1 MDSKFIKVQ
10 FSFSVLYGLNG
21 PSQELGVLFDVK
33 YFPEPLSPQ
42 IKIRSIGFCGMD
54 VQRYLSAS
62 QISAIMESCRCS
74 LDNGIKAVD
83 NDAPT
88 RDNVDTS
95 QLHSDFS

>member
-1 MDSKFIKVQ
+1 MDSKFIKVP
-10 FSFSVLYGLNG
+10 FRFTVGTDHG
-21 PSQELGVLFDVK
+21 PYQQLGVLFDVQH
-33 YFPEPLSPQ
+33 FPEPANPT
-42 IKIRSIGFCGMD
+42 IKIRSVGFHGMD
-54 VQRYLSAS
+54 VQRFLSEEQINHILAS
-62 QISAIMESCRCS
+62 CSLS